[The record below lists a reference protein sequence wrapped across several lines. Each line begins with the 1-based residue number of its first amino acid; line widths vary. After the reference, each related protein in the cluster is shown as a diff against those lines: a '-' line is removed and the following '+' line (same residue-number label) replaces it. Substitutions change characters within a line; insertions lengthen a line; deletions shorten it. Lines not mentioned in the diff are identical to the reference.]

1 MTQPIPESENWQRRH
16 RRRPEYSQRSLTLA
30 RVIVVHPDSSGRVR
44 TALVKT
50 KTVSYVRPVTK
61 LCLLEAA
68 ESSDLT
74 ATSLFSTSGSSHVRQ
89 SFRDILHRLSTGS
102 STNEDL
108 NVLATRFECAVNEQE
123 KARFRRRG

>member
-1 MTQPIPESENWQRRH
+1 MAQPISESEDWQRRH
-16 RRRPEYSQRSLTLA
+16 RRRPEYSQRSLDTCSCDRCPSRL
-30 RVIVVHPDSSGRVR
+30 IWKSSYCPGENQNR
-44 TALVKT
+44 LL
-50 KTVSYVRPVTK
+50 RPTGDETR
-61 LCLLEAA
+61 LLEAA